1 MAHNGLFVRFTPK
14 DRTLT
19 RHRMIHRTLAALSLA
34 FLLLAPD
41 APARAQSSDPAAA
54 VIQNFYDALVA
65 SMKSGG
71 TAKSRYE
78 KLKPAIDQ
86 AFDISGM
93 TALSVGPTWSSISPA
108 DQKALIAAFD
118 RMTVANY
125 ARSFDS
131 YSGEKFTVDP
141 AVAERGSDKFVKSTL
156 QPTGGDAI
164 PFNYRMHQVDGSWK
178 IMDIF
183 LNGNISQLA
192 EKRSDFGAT
201 LQASGPQGLAKKIDA
216 LADQTLG

>member
-1 MAHNGLFVRFTPK
+1 ML
-14 DRTLT
+14 
-19 RHRMIHRTLAALSLA
+19 HRIGSALSLA
-34 FLLLAPD
+34 FLILA
-41 APARAQSSDPAAA
+41 AAVPAYAQSSDPAAA
-54 VIQNFYDALVA
+54 TIQTFYDALTA
-65 SMKSGG
+65 SMKAGG
-71 TAKSRYE
+71 TTKSRYD

-93 TALSVGPTWSSISPA
+93 TALSVGPTWSSISPT
-108 DQKALIAAFD
+108 DQKALIEAFD

-125 ARSFDS
+125 ARNFDS

-156 QPTGGDAI
+156 KPASGDAI
-164 PFNYRMHQVDGSWK
+164 PFNYRMHQADGGWK
-178 IMDIF
+178 IEDIF

-192 EKRSDFGAT
+192 QKRSDFGAT
-201 LQASGPQGLAKKIDA
+201 LQASGPEGLAKKINA

>member
-1 MAHNGLFVRFTPK
+1 MVHHISRIWP
-14 DRTLT
+14 
-19 RHRMIHRTLAALSLA
+19 ALSLA
-34 FLLLAPD
+34 SLILA
-41 APARAQSSDPAAA
+41 AGVPAHAQPADPAAA
-54 VIQNFYDALVA
+54 TIQNFYDALTA
-65 SMKSGG
+65 SMKAGG
-71 TAKSRYE
+71 TTKSRYD

-108 DQKALIAAFD
+108 DQKALIEAFD
-118 RMTVANY
+118 RMTIANY
-125 ARSFDS
+125 ARNFDS

-156 QPTGGDAI
+156 KPASGDAI
-164 PFNYRMHQVDGSWK
+164 PFNYRMHQADGGWK
-178 IMDIF
+178 IEDIY

-192 EKRSDFGAT
+192 QKRSDFGAT
-201 LQASGPQGLAKKIDA
+201 LQASGPEGLAKKINA

>member
-1 MAHNGLFVRFTPK
+1 
-14 DRTLT
+14 
-19 RHRMIHRTLAALSLA
+19 MIHRTLAALSLA

-54 VIQNFYDALVA
+54 VIQSFYDALVA

-78 KLKPAIDQ
+78 KLKPVIDQ

-93 TALSVGPTWSSISPA
+93 TALSVGPTWPSISPA

-131 YSGEKFTVDP
+131 YSGEKFIVDP

-192 EKRSDFGAT
+192 EKRSDFAAT
-201 LQASGPQGLAKKIDA
+201 LQASGPEGLAKKIDA

>member
-1 MAHNGLFVRFTPK
+1 MRY
-14 DRTLT
+14 R
-19 RHRMIHRTLAALSLA
+19 IAASVFLA
-34 FLLLAPD
+34 FLLG
-41 APARAQSSDPAAA
+41 APAEAQSSDPAAA
-54 VIQNFYDALVA
+54 TIQNFYDALTA

-71 TAKSRYE
+71 TPKSRYE

-108 DQKALIAAFD
+108 DQKALITAFD

-125 ARSFDS
+125 ARNFDS
-131 YSGEKFTVDP
+131 YNGEKFTVDP
-141 AVAERGSDKFVKSTL
+141 AVAERGPDKFVKSTL
-156 QPTGGDAI
+156 KPTSGDAV

-178 IMDIF
+178 IEDIY

-192 EKRSDFGAT
+192 QKRSDFGAT
-201 LQASGPQGLAKKIDA
+201 FQASGPAGLAKKIDA